1 MEKKN
6 RIFYLD
12 FVRAFATFM
21 ILLTHYNALFVFN
34 YPMSIDKV
42 VGTYNVFN
50 IYIGNFGVSLFFII
64 SGASLMY
71 IYGDKINI
79 KMFYIKRFKSL
90 YPMFW
95 IAYFIFF
102 LVQFYI
108 GRGIDSNIPK
118 WHIIFSILGMDGYMQ
133 SLGIPIST
141 FYILG
146 EWFLGCIVFLYFI
159 FPLLRIGIKKMPVVT
174 CICSIALYIVGTVLY
189 KGNISES
196 VFWTNRIP
204 EMLFGMIFVTKNKN
218 VKWPVALGALLI
230 LIVNTISNNTI
241 DAMIQTTYV
250 GILSFIV
257 IVYLCQL
264 LEKIP
269 NKAFKEVVSFF
280 SKYSYAIFLVHH
292 VIIYDIVRRFDL
304 STITRTNS
312 YILFILCLVV
322 ICAAAVLLTKI
333 NNIVLKKIC
342 AIMD

>member
-1 MEKKN
+1 MEKKD

-79 KMFYIKRFKSL
+79 KSFYIKRFKSL

-108 GRGIDSNIPK
+108 GRGVDSNIPK
-118 WHIIFSILGMDGYMQ
+118 WHIVFSILGMDGYMQ

-189 KGNISES
+189 EGNISES

-204 EMLFGMIFVTKNKN
+204 EMLFGMIFVTKNKK
-218 VKWPVALGALLI
+218 VKWPLALGALLI
-230 LIVNTISNNTI
+230 LIVNTISNNAI

-292 VIIYDIVRRFDL
+292 IIIYDIVRRFDL

-312 YILFILCLVV
+312 YILFMLCLVV
-322 ICAAAVLLTKI
+322 ICAAAVVLTKI